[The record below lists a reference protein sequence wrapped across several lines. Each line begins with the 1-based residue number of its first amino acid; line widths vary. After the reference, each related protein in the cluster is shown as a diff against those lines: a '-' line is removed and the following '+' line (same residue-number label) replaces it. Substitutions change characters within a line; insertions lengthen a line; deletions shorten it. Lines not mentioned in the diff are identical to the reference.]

1 MQCVFHANANDFF
14 AACEGAL
21 LLQESENSLMLGLL
35 DRILAG
41 TLETESPIYASV
53 SDGGTFVGHA
63 LRTNLDTPLDLA
75 AMPEDAV
82 ATLVNA
88 LHARDLTFRSALGVT
103 TVSACF
109 AERWTAAAG
118 VRSELSMRQGIY
130 ELREVIMPPVDDGVM
145 VRATTADRAEV
156 EPFVEGF
163 NRDIGDDTVAPAK
176 AAREMAER
184 HLNAGTLYLWKSADG
199 QLVSIA
205 AKNRETRNGATIS
218 LVYTPPEHRRRGYA
232 GRLVA
237 SLSQHLLNGGKT
249 LCNLYT
255 DLSNP
260 TSNGVYQRIGYTQ
273 IAESRIYEFDS
284 GVET

>member
-1 MQCVFHANANDFF
+1 M
-14 AACEGAL
+14 
-21 LLQESENSLMLGLL
+21 
-35 DRILAG
+35 
-41 TLETESPIYASV
+41 T
-53 SDGGTFVGHA
+53 
-63 LRTNLDTPLDLA
+63 
-75 AMPEDAV
+75 
-82 ATLVNA
+82 
-88 LHARDLTFRSALGVT
+88 
-103 TVSACF
+103 
-109 AERWTAAAG
+109 
-118 VRSELSMRQGIY
+118 
-130 ELREVIMPPVDDGVM
+130 
-145 VRATTADRAEV
+145 
-156 EPFVEGF
+156 
-163 NRDIGDDTVAPAK
+163 
-176 AAREMAER
+176 ER

-237 SLSQHLLNGGKT
+237 SLSQHLLDGGKT

-273 IAESRIYEFDS
+273 IAESRFYEFDS